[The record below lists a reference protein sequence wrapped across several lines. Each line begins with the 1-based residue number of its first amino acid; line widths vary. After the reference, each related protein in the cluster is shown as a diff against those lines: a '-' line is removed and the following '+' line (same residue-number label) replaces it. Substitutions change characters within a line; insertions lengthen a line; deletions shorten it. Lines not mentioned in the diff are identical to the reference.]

1 MDVTLKRIYDEPS
14 PDDGAR
20 VLVDRIWP
28 RGVRKEDAHLDAWV
42 KEVAPSTQLRRWYGH
57 DPEKFEEFA
66 RRYREELQS
75 GDGQQALEELRRHAS
90 DSRLTL
96 LTASKDVRVSQ
107 AAVLVEVLSE

>member
-42 KEVAPSTQLRRWYGH
+42 KAVAPSTQLRRWYGH

-75 GDGQQALEELRRHAS
+75 GDGQQALEELRRHA
-90 DSRLTL
+90 DASRLTL

-107 AAVLVEVLSE
+107 AAVLVEVLSR